1 MFRFA
6 RQYFT
11 ALVLAVSS
19 LAAGSAHAQLFLR
32 QDTGGFY
39 LGAGVGGSQ
48 ARNFCDD
55 AGAFA
60 GACDEKDTAWKIS
73 AGYRFNRYVAVEA
86 GYVNLGKISFDGR
99 VGATAFSGSARTDGV
114 EFLAVG
120 YIPLAEGFSLF
131 GKLGTFVWDTRG
143 SAAAGAFVGG
153 GKDNGTD
160 VTYGLGLQY
169 DFNRNLSARLEW
181 QRYNNID
188 VDTFGVAALW
198 TFR

>member
-1 MFRFA
+1 MIRFA
-6 RQYFT
+6 RACIT
-11 ALVLAVSS
+11 AFVLVAAC
-19 LAAGSAHAQLFLR
+19 LAAGPADAQLFLR
-32 QDTGGFY
+32 QDVGGFY
-39 LGAGVGGSQ
+39 LGGGVGASQ

-55 AGAFA
+55 AGAFV
-60 GACDEKDTAWKIS
+60 GSCDDKDTAWKIS
-73 AGYRFNRYVAVEA
+73 GGYRFNRYVSAEI

-99 VGATAFSGSARTDGV
+99 VGATPFSGSARTDGV

-120 YIPLAEGFSLF
+120 YLPLAQGFSLF
-131 GKLGTFVWDTRG
+131 GKLGAFLWDSRG
-143 SAAAGAFVGG
+143 DVAVGSFAGG